1 MSGFADYLP
10 ELFEEFGAITLRR
23 MFGGHGVYH
32 QGLMFGLVADDT
44 LYLKADAQS
53 TPAFER
59 EGLEPFT
66 YTDRNG
72 RSATLSY
79 RRAPD
84 GIYDDRE
91 LAAAWARR
99 AWEAALR
106 AQAAGRK
113 SRKTAPV
120 TATRSRKKP

>member
-10 ELFEEFGAITLRR
+10 EVFEEFGAITLRR

-44 LYLKADAQS
+44 LYLKTDAQS
-53 TPAFER
+53 TPAFEQ

-106 AQAAGRK
+106 AQAANRK
-113 SRKTAPV
+113 PRKTTPV
-120 TATRSRKKP
+120 PATRKRKKP